1 MSIRKISL
9 IFCIV
14 IPLALSG
21 WQTASGENPLDK
33 ASPPASAPSAE
44 SAEKPAKTGEAVP
57 ADASAQTGKTDP
69 ADVSAQ
75 KPAES
80 EAVSAEILEEILTG
94 VEKRYSGK
102 GFIAYFTQKSTIKAM
117 EITDTAEGKVFIKRP
132 GMMRWEYEKP
142 EKQIILTD
150 GEQLWIFKPED
161 NQVMTGT
168 APAYFGDGKG
178 GSILSDIRIIR
189 EKFTVSAQ
197 SRKDSEYY
205 KLILLPKVKK
215 PDLASL
221 HLFIAKKS
229 NDIERIVTYNAY
241 EDETLIEMTHLQFDQ
256 TIDDSVFSFQIPE
269 GADVVQL
276 EE

>member
-1 MSIRKISL
+1 MSIKRIFM
-9 IFCIV
+9 IFCIIV
-14 IPLALSG
+14 IPCILNGLQIAY
-21 WQTASGENPLDK
+21 GENPSDK
-33 ASPPASAPSAE
+33 AETSPAAPDGVSAE
-44 SAEKPAKTGEAVP
+44 TPEGTSAKTSEG
-57 ADASAQTGKTDP
+57 SG
-69 ADVSAQ
+69 
-75 KPAES
+75 
-80 EAVSAEILEEILTG
+80 EAVSAEIMDEILTG

-117 EITDTAEGKVFIKRP
+117 DITDTAEGKVFIKRP

-150 GEQLWIFKPED
+150 GEQLWIFKPDD

-168 APAYFGDGKG
+168 SPAYFGDGKG
-178 GSILSDIRIIR
+178 ASILSDIRLIR

-197 SRKDSEYY
+197 THRDSEYY
-205 KLILLPKVKK
+205 KFILLPKVKK

>member
-1 MSIRKISL
+1 MKMRIKKIIA

-14 IPLALSG
+14 TLPCILWGL
-21 WQTASGENPLDK
+21 QTAYGEEPSEK
-33 ASPPASAPSAE
+33 PGSSSAE
-44 SAEKPAKTGEAVP
+44 SPMETPK
-57 ADASAQTGKTDP
+57 ASAETSDGSDGVISP
-69 ADVSAQ
+69 ELLD
-75 KPAES
+75 
-80 EAVSAEILEEILTG
+80 EILKN

-102 GFIAYFTQKSTIKAM
+102 GFIAYFIQNSTIKAM
-117 EITDTAEGKVFIKRP
+117 DITDTAEGKVFIKRP

-150 GEQLWIFKPED
+150 GEDLWIFKPED
-161 NQVMTGT
+161 NQVMTGR

-189 EKFTVSAQ
+189 EKFTVSGQ
-197 SRKDSEYY
+197 SRKDSDYY

-221 HLFIAKKS
+221 HLFISKK
-229 NDIERIVTYNAY
+229 NFDIERIVTYNAY